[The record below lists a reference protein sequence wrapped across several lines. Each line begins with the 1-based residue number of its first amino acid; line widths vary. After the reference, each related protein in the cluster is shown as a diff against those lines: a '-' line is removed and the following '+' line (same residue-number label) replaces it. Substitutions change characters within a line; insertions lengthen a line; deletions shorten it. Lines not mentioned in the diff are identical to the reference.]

1 VTVAVAAYAGLVI
14 DTSFWPLALLNL
26 VALTAQSALMPLGD
40 TITLG
45 VARSEGLEYGRIRL
59 WGSVSFMLASVAS
72 GAVLASSSAER
83 VLALVLGAS
92 ILVLLACLWVPPA
105 HPRPGVKRIL
115 GISAVAADVRF
126 WIFVFSASALQASHQ
141 LYYGFGTLYWRSLGL
156 SDTIIGWL
164 WAEGVLAEI
173 ILFWH
178 GRWLLARLG
187 PIGLM
192 VVGATAGIL
201 RWSLSAALTSLP
213 SIAVL
218 QLLHAFTFGA
228 SHLGAMHFLSRAVP
242 PSAAASAQSLYAAT
256 SSGLGGGLVMVFA
269 GALYAAYGGGA
280 YLFMAALS
288 AAGLLGS
295 GARPGDER
303 SSEPLAPLRVW
314 FEEGSWHDPFAT
326 WSPQPPRRPIIGLR
340 Q

>member
-1 VTVAVAAYAGLVI
+1 MTLGSAGAPKTGCKADFGNLRRRRRRQVLDLCFLGVRSAGQPSAVLWLRNPLLALAGLVGYDNRLAMGRRCPRRDHPI
-14 DTSFWPLALLNL
+14 LAWPLA
-26 VALTAQSALMPLGD
+26 
-40 TITLG
+40 
-45 VARSEGLEYGRIRL
+45 AR
-59 WGSVSFMLASVAS
+59 
-72 GAVLASSSAER
+72 
-83 VLALVLGAS
+83 
-92 ILVLLACLWVPPA
+92 
-105 HPRPGVKRIL
+105 
-115 GISAVAADVRF
+115 AA
-126 WIFVFSASALQASHQ
+126 
-141 LYYGFGTLYWRSLGL
+141 GTDR
-156 SDTIIGWL
+156 
-164 WAEGVLAEI
+164 A
-173 ILFWH
+173 
-178 GRWLLARLG
+178 
-187 PIGLM
+187 M